1 MNLLLDTCTF
11 LWLTDHTEEL
21 SQPAREALE
30 NGGNTL
36 VFSQVSAIEIQIKF
50 TKGKL
55 PLTQPPESFIREAT
69 EKHGITFLPLG
80 NDAIWTTGKL
90 PPLHHDLFD
99 RLLIAQAIQEGMVLV
114 TPDRK
119 IHPYPVRTLW

>member
-11 LWLTDHTEEL
+11 LWLTDRTEEL
-21 SQPAREALE
+21 SGAARESLE
-30 NGGNTL
+30 DGRNVL

-55 PLTQPPESFIREAT
+55 PLAQPPEAFIREAT
-69 EKHGITFLPLG
+69 EKHGIAFLPLG

-90 PPLHHDLFD
+90 PLLHDDPFD
-99 RLLIAQAIQEGMVLV
+99 RLLIAQAIQESMTLV